1 MKEMQIYPQDNIWQV
16 DHLEDGEPDLEVA
29 DLFSGYTS
37 LPTPFSCWIKI
48 QDVVY
53 ELAMLNPGKKITIC
67 PSAIHFVRW
76 LTCDRCGLGINLPVW
91 EKLYYFEDPTD
102 PVFCI
107 GCSIPY
113 GDCAGEERGGSV
125 AGVKPGRAPG
135 GGGPCAGGVLDSN
148 VLLSSLC

>member
-1 MKEMQIYPQDNIWQV
+1 MAQEKEMQIFPQDMTWHV
-16 DHLEDGEPDLEVA
+16 DHLVDGEPDLEVA
-29 DLFSGYTS
+29 VLFDGGAT

-76 LTCDRCGLGINLPVW
+76 LNCDRCGLGFNLPVW

-107 GCSIPY
+107 GCFY
-113 GDCAGEERGGSV
+113 TLRRLC
-125 AGVKPGRAPG
+125 G
-135 GGGPCAGGVLDSN
+135 GGKGRFCGRG
-148 VLLSSLC
+148 